1 MKKGDGYGKPGSVLQ
16 NAQLDPEEIVENC
29 RIQKLRVCVIY
40 KKPNDSITPRLI
52 DSMQCL
58 SATVR
63 RLYLTENKLT
73 NLPAEIGTLTFLEEL
88 HLRGNQLTRLPPEI
102 GRLKNLVRLDLKDNQ
117 LATIPASIRGM
128 KNLNLLRLQNNN
140 LRWLPPE
147 IGSLGLL
154 KKLNVRENNLE
165 WLPLSMR
172 KNATRVKI
180 DEKQLIMMEEL
191 VNAEE
196 THWQSYHNSYTH
208 KEVIETLMDLCCN
221 ALLEMV
227 YQSTVTTTSNIVD
240 VVPKMQFF
248 KKKKASST
256 LPFSLLDTLALPEV
270 ILPRFKG
277 KIIRRRCERCRKTFV
292 GGVQKFSSGKMGGT
306 NVVFFAAY
314 CTLACYRGRRRP
326 PTAKVK
332 LNSSHDGVSLGR
344 PLSPSTEEKRKVLT
358 RSGSYPSLR
367 RLHESDPGGDK
378 KAKKKKL
385 KEKKKEKKG
394 KTNKKKGKQKEGK
407 ENGFMMVRDCSI
419 HTNIISK
426 DNRVGSPGERMRR
439 GSIDGGGPTKLDTL
453 AGKLKDALVAV
464 AKPKYKEL

>member
-1 MKKGDGYGKPGSVLQ
+1 MKKGDASGKSGSMLQ
-16 NAQLDPEEIVENC
+16 NAQLDPEEIVDNC

-40 KKPNDSITPRLI
+40 KKPNDTITPRLI

-58 SATVR
+58 SETVR

-180 DEKQLIMMEEL
+180 DEKQLIKMEEL

-196 THWQSYHNSYTH
+196 THWQSYHNSYSH

-227 YQSTVTTTSNIVD
+227 YQSTTTTTTSNIVD

-256 LPFSLLDTLALPEV
+256 LPFSLDTLALPEV

-292 GGVQKFSSGKMGGT
+292 GGVQKFGSGKMGGT

-439 GSIDGGGPTKLDTL
+439 GSIDGGGPTRLDTL
-453 AGKLKDALVAV
+453 AGKLKDALAAV